1 MRPNQQRSEGLICSI
16 DVSAFAAIT
25 MVLVVTFMM
34 MIPSGHGGVSA
45 DLPKVSHPMPMRKA
59 RREDAM
65 TAAVMRTG
73 DVFFGSNLEMK
84 RCTPDQL
91 PALIHD
97 YLGKGTENKIYIR
110 ADARARLGRIREVL
124 IGVRSAGV
132 ENVAFLVDERKTHWP
147 RMTARVLSTG
157 WRVTTHGNP
166 RLASKERTRT

>member
-1 MRPNQQRSEGLICSI
+1 VTYYGNISAPHGVFPKQETMRPNQQRSEGLICSI
-16 DVSAFAAIT
+16 DVSAFAAIM

-84 RCTPDQL
+84 RCNSRSVARPD
-91 PALIHD
+91 
-97 YLGKGTENKIYIR
+97 
-110 ADARARLGRIREVL
+110 
-124 IGVRSAGV
+124 
-132 ENVAFLVDERKTHWP
+132 
-147 RMTARVLSTG
+147 
-157 WRVTTHGNP
+157 P
-166 RLASKERTRT
+166 RLPWERHGKQDLHQG